1 MSNAVIKQIPNA
13 LTTLRI
19 FLAIPVFL
27 LIIEENYPLVLWVAL
42 IAGLSDGVDGWLAR
56 KLDAMSRFGAIAD
69 PLSDKALLI
78 SAYLGFVVV
87 GLLPWWVAFIVA
99 LRDGIIVSGAL
110 VYHWLFG
117 RYDMSPSI
125 LGKASTFVQIAF
137 ALVLL
142 MQQVYPLFP
151 EVFLQIGIWMLVLMA
166 VASGS
171 HYVYIWGNKALKQ
184 RSV

>member
-27 LIIEENYPLVLWVAL
+27 LIIEENYSLVLWVAL

-56 KLDAMSRFGAIAD
+56 RFDAMSRFGAIAD

-99 LRDGIIVSGAL
+99 MRDGIIVSGAL
-110 VYHWLFG
+110 AYHWLFG
-117 RYDMSPSI
+117 RYDMAPSI

-137 ALVLL
+137 AIVLL
-142 MQQVYPLFP
+142 TQQVYPLFP
-151 EVFLQIGIWMLVLMA
+151 VIFLQIGAWLLILMA
-166 VASGS
+166 FASGG
-171 HYVYIWGNKALKQ
+171 HYVYIWGKKALRQ